1 MNVQNYI
8 EILKLIGA
16 LITSFFAFYKY
27 LNSQLAKKMDKEE
40 LEKIKEE
47 LEKNFSRELNYIKEN
62 NKNIQNSFVEKL
74 DDIKEDMTI
83 IKNFLLNNKRE

>member
-8 EILKLIGA
+8 EILKIFGT
-16 LITSFFAFYKY
+16 LITSFFTFYKY
-27 LNSQLAKKMDKEE
+27 LQSQLTKKADKEE